1 MLLPSFRRSGGPRRR
16 VLLIED
22 NPDGRE
28 SLRMLLSY
36 LGHYVEVAADG
47 EEGLSKALKA
57 VPDVALVDI
66 GLPRMDGYEV
76 ARRMRA
82 ALGHAA
88 VLIAYTAYDGEDV
101 KRRVVAAGFDAHLIK
116 PLDLSELT
124 PWLEAEPARAGAS
137 SQGEAQL
144 QTASS

>member
-1 MLLPSFRRSGGPRRR
+1 MLLPSFRRSAGPRRR

-28 SLRMLLSY
+28 SLRMLLTY
-36 LGHYVEVAADG
+36 LGHNVEVAADG
-47 EEGLSKALKA
+47 EEGVRKALSV

-76 ARRMRA
+76 ARRIRA
-82 ALGHAA
+82 ALGHTT
-88 VLIAYTAYDGEDV
+88 VLLAYTAYDGEEA
-101 KRRVVAAGFDAHLIK
+101 KGRVAAAGFDAHLIK

-124 PWLEAEPARAGAS
+124 PWLEAEPARDGVLS
-137 SQGEAQL
+137 HGDAQL